1 MKQTRNP
8 YKLICCRQ
16 ERFWQGLPDQGVLP
30 DPSCGP
36 NAAAA
41 FAAGRAHFPPPDL
54 PAGGGYL
61 SESEGDEEI
70 GPPRLR
76 MEPGYDPAGDFA
88 STTTAA
94 SPGPYSDSDDSG
106 GSERSEDTGDGPCW
120 EAAAAAG
127 GGPAGLEESL
137 APDEQGAAPQDSEW
151 AGPGLSAASGAESES
166 VDGDGAGAAAWRG
179 PGVGAPGPAR

>member
-70 GPPRLR
+70 GPPKLK
-76 MEPGYDPAGDFA
+76 MEPGYDPADDFA
-88 STTTAA
+88 STTTAYR
-94 SPGPYSDSDDSG
+94 GPDFDSDD
-106 GSERSEDTGDGPCW
+106 SERSEDTGDGSCR
-120 EAAAAAG
+120 EAAVG
-127 GGPAGLEESL
+127 RV
-137 APDEQGAAPQDSEW
+137 QRDS
-151 AGPGLSAASGAESES
+151 
-166 VDGDGAGAAAWRG
+166 D
-179 PGVGAPGPAR
+179 